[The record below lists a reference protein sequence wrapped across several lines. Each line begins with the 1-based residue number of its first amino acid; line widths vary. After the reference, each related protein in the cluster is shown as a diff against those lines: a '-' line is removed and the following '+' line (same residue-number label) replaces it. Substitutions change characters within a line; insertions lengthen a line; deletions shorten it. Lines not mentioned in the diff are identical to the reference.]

1 MKRKGYI
8 VSLFVFL
15 LFLAVF
21 LLAVTI
27 VKSNSLMQESN
38 YERLSI
44 MKASRISVNIEAM
57 VDNLKAAG
65 ETCNNIALTLDD
77 SLDPPYQVSAS
88 CVSSN
93 VTVTLES
100 VSGDF
105 SQTHI
110 YSI

>member
-27 VKSNSLMQESN
+27 IKSNSLMQESN
-38 YERLSI
+38 YERISI
-44 MKASRISVNIEAM
+44 MKASRISVNVEAM
-57 VDNLKAAG
+57 VDNLKTAG
-65 ETCNNIALTLDD
+65 KDCDSIALKLDD
-77 SLDPPYQVSAS
+77 YLDSPYQINAS
-88 CVSSN
+88 CASSN
-93 VTVTLES
+93 VTVVLES

-105 SQTHI
+105 SQTHV